1 MTQGDT
7 PYPASTRSLINVIME
22 ATHLVTVYAVLIED
36 DSIDPGGW
44 KSLIGFPF
52 SSNKFGEMSR

>member
-22 ATHLVTVYAVLIED
+22 AIHLVTVYAVLIEE
-36 DSIDPGGW
+36 DSIGPGDG
-44 KSLIGFPF
+44 KA
-52 SSNKFGEMSR
+52 